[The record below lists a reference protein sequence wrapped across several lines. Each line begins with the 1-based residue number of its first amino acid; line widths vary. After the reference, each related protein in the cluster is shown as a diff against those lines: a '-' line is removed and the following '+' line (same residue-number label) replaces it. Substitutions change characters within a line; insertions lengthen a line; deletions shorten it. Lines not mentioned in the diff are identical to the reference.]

1 MEFRAETYQNEYL
14 PEGATA
20 VDAIVT
26 VTASGQGPLV
36 ATGSTATERAVVVVL
51 DMSGS
56 MRARRKVV
64 AARKAATAAIDSLRD
79 GVLFGI
85 VAGTHEARF
94 VYPDLGLARAEAS
107 TRAAAAQAVSR
118 CTAQGGTAIGA
129 WLLCARDRLV
139 QLPDAIRNVILLTDG
154 KDESETRAELEEAV
168 ARCDGVFQCDC
179 RGVGTDWTVDEMR
192 MVASRLMGSVDIIP
206 EPDDMVAD
214 FAAMTARAM
223 AKRAADVTLRLW
235 TPRGA
240 EIGYVKQVAPAIED
254 LTPRAVRVDERTVDI
269 PTGSWADEERDYHL
283 HVVVPAHEV
292 GAEMLAGR
300 VSLLVDGEV
309 VTRSMVRAVWTND
322 RAASTRMNPQVAHYT
337 GQAELASAIAEGL
350 AARAAG
356 DDHTATARLGR
367 AAQLAAESGHDGTL
381 RLLAGVVDIVEAGSG
396 TVRLR
401 PHVEAADTMALDTRS
416 TRTVRTRM
424 E

>member
-1 MEFRAETYQNEYL
+1 MEFRSETYQNEYL

-26 VTASGQGPLV
+26 VTAAGGGPV
-36 ATGSTATERAVVVVL
+36 VPAGGPATERAVVVVL

-56 MRARRKVV
+56 MRAARKLV
-64 AARKAATAAIDSLRD
+64 AAREAAAAAIESLRD

-85 VAGTHEARF
+85 VAGTHKARF
-94 VYPDLGLARAEAS
+94 VYPEVHLARADAT
-107 TRAAAAQAVSR
+107 TRAAATQALSSCR
-118 CTAQGGTAIGA
+118 AEGGTAIGA

-139 QLPDAIRNVILLTDG
+139 RVPEAIRNVILLTDG
-154 KDESETRAELEEAV
+154 KDESETRSELEDAI

-179 RGVGTDWTVDEMR
+179 RGVGTDWTVDELR
-192 MVASRLMGSVDIIP
+192 MVASRLMGSIDVIP
-206 EPDDMVAD
+206 EPADMAAD
-214 FAAMTARAM
+214 FAAMTAKAM
-223 AKRAADVTLRLW
+223 AKRAAVVTLRLW

-240 EIGYVKQVAPAIED
+240 ELGYLKQVAPTIDD
-254 LTPRAVRVDERTVDI
+254 LTARAVRVDERTVDI

-283 HVVVPAHEV
+283 HVVVPAQDV
-292 GAEMLAGR
+292 GAEMLAAR

-309 VTRSMVRAVWTND
+309 VTRSLVRAVWTND
-322 RAASTRMNPQVAHYT
+322 RAVSTRMNPHVAHYT

-356 DDHTATARLGR
+356 DDHTATAQLGR

-381 RLLAGVVDIVEAGSG
+381 RLLAGVVDIVDAASG

-401 PHVEAADTMALDTRS
+401 GDVQAADAIALDTRS
-416 TRTVRTRM
+416 TRTVRTRTT
-424 E
+424 

>member
-1 MEFRAETYQNEYL
+1 MSWCKAE
-14 PEGATA
+14 
-20 VDAIVT
+20 
-26 VTASGQGPLV
+26 
-36 ATGSTATERAVVVVL
+36 
-51 DMSGS
+51 
-56 MRARRKVV
+56 
-64 AARKAATAAIDSLRD
+64 
-79 GVLFGI
+79 
-85 VAGTHEARF
+85 
-94 VYPDLGLARAEAS
+94 
-107 TRAAAAQAVSR
+107 
-118 CTAQGGTAIGA
+118 GGTAIGA

-139 QLPDAIRNVILLTDG
+139 QVPDAIRNVILLTDG
-154 KDESETRAELEEAV
+154 KDESETRADLEEAV

-179 RGVGTDWTVDEMR
+179 RGVGTDWTVDELR
-192 MVASRLMGSVDIIP
+192 MIASRLMGSVDIIP
-206 EPDDMVAD
+206 EPDEMAAD

-223 AKRAADVTLRLW
+223 ATRAADVTLRLW
-235 TPRGA
+235 IPRGA
-240 EIGYVKQVAPAIED
+240 EIGYLKQVAPTIED
-254 LTPRAVRVDERTVDI
+254 LTARAVRVDERTVDI

-309 VTRSMVRAVWTND
+309 VTRSLVRAVWTDD
-322 RAASTRMNPQVAHYT
+322 RAASTRINPQVAHYT
-337 GQAELASAIAEGL
+337 GQAELASTIAEGL

-381 RLLAGVVDIVEAGSG
+381 RLLAGVVDIVDAGSG

-401 PHVEAADTMALDTRS
+401 GHVEAADAMALDARS

-424 E
+424 EP